1 LADFVRIVAVIEGL
15 RQFGKIAPVERR
27 IMITNVV
34 DGAAPI
40 NIVPTESDR
49 KMARE
54 SQSMVKDCLAESGSC
69 RLRII
74 VDGVERDVDIPM
86 TAMRVLGEALR
97 QIALG
102 KAPVVMPLDAE
113 VSTQQA
119 ADLLN
124 VSRPYLIR
132 LLDSNEIPFRR
143 VGAHRRIRLL
153 DVLTYKRRNDEER
166 MKVLDELAAQAQE
179 LNMGY

>member
-1 LADFVRIVAVIEGL
+1 
-15 RQFGKIAPVERR
+15 
-27 IMITNVV
+27 MITNVF

-40 NIVPTESDR
+40 NVVPTESER

-54 SQSMVKDCLAESGSC
+54 SRDIVKECFSEVESC

-74 VDGVERDVDIPM
+74 VDGVEREVDIPM
-86 TAMRVLGEALR
+86 TALRVLGEALR
-97 QIALG
+97 QIGMG
-102 KAPVVMPLDAE
+102 KAPVVLPLDAE
-113 VSTQQA
+113 VTTQQA
-119 ADLLN
+119 ADILN

-143 VGAHRRIRLL
+143 VGAHRRVRLL

-166 MKVLDELAAQAQE
+166 MKVLNELEAQAQE

>member
-1 LADFVRIVAVIEGL
+1 
-15 RQFGKIAPVERR
+15 
-27 IMITNVV
+27 MITNVF

-40 NIVPTESDR
+40 NVVPTESER
-49 KMARE
+49 KMAKE
-54 SQSMVKDCLAESGSC
+54 SRDIVKECLSGGESC

-74 VDGVERDVDIPM
+74 VDGVERNVDIPM
-86 TAMRVLGEALR
+86 TALRALGEALR

-102 KAPVVMPLDAE
+102 KAPVVLPLDAE

-119 ADLLN
+119 ADILS

-166 MKVLDELAAQAQE
+166 MKVLDELQAQAQE

>member
-1 LADFVRIVAVIEGL
+1 
-15 RQFGKIAPVERR
+15 
-27 IMITNVV
+27 MITDVF

-40 NIVPTESDR
+40 NAVPTESER
-49 KMARE
+49 KLAKE
-54 SQSMVKDCLAESGSC
+54 SRGIVKECLSEGESC
-69 RLRII
+69 QLRII
-74 VDGVERDVDIPM
+74 VDGVGRDVDIPM
-86 TAMRVLGEALR
+86 TALRALGEALR

-102 KAPVVMPLDAE
+102 KAPVVLPLDAE

-119 ADLLN
+119 ADILS

-143 VGAHRRIRLL
+143 VGSHRRIRLL
-153 DVLTYKRRNDEER
+153 DVLNYRRRNDEER

-179 LNMGY
+179 LKMGY

>member
-1 LADFVRIVAVIEGL
+1 
-15 RQFGKIAPVERR
+15 
-27 IMITNVV
+27 MITNVF

-40 NIVPTESDR
+40 NVVPTESER
-49 KMARE
+49 KMAKE
-54 SQSMVKDCLAESGSC
+54 SRDIVKECLSGGESC

-86 TAMRVLGEALR
+86 TAMRALGEALR
-97 QIALG
+97 QIAMG
-102 KAPVVMPLDAE
+102 KAPVVLPLDAE

-119 ADLLN
+119 ADILS

-166 MKVLDELAAQAQE
+166 MKVLDELQAQAQE

>member
-1 LADFVRIVAVIEGL
+1 
-15 RQFGKIAPVERR
+15 
-27 IMITNVV
+27 MNTNVF
-34 DGAAPI
+34 DGAEPI
-40 NIVPTESDR
+40 NVVPMESER
-49 KMARE
+49 KMAKE
-54 SQSMVKDCLAESGSC
+54 SRGIVKKCLSEGESC

-102 KAPVVMPLDAE
+102 KAPVVLPLDAE

-119 ADLLN
+119 ADILS
-124 VSRPYLIR
+124 VSRPYLIC

-166 MKVLDELAAQAQE
+166 MKVLDELEAQAQE

>member
-1 LADFVRIVAVIEGL
+1 
-15 RQFGKIAPVERR
+15 
-27 IMITNVV
+27 MITDVF

-40 NIVPTESDR
+40 NAVPTESER
-49 KMARE
+49 KLAKE
-54 SQSMVKDCLAESGSC
+54 SRGIVKECLSEGESC

-74 VDGVERDVDIPM
+74 VDGVGRDVDIPM
-86 TAMRVLGEALR
+86 TAMRALGEALR

-102 KAPVVMPLDAE
+102 KAPVVLPLDAE

-119 ADLLN
+119 ADILS

-143 VGAHRRIRLL
+143 VGSHRRIRLL
-153 DVLTYKRRNDEER
+153 DVLNYRRRNDEER

>member
-1 LADFVRIVAVIEGL
+1 
-15 RQFGKIAPVERR
+15 
-27 IMITNVV
+27 MINVV
-34 DGAAPI
+34 DIAP
-40 NIVPTESDR
+40 PTESDR
-49 KMARE
+49 KIARE
-54 SQSMVKDCLAESGSC
+54 SREIFNCLSGETC

-74 VDGVERDVDIPM
+74 VDGIERDVEIPM
-86 TAMRVLGEALR
+86 TAMRVLGDALR
-97 QIALG
+97 QIAQG

-119 ADLLN
+119 ADILN

-132 LLDSNEIPFRR
+132 LLNSDEMPFRR

-153 DVLTYKRRNDEER
+153 DVLNYKRRIDEDR
-166 MKVLDELAAQAQE
+166 MKVLDELEAQAQE

>member
-1 LADFVRIVAVIEGL
+1 
-15 RQFGKIAPVERR
+15 
-27 IMITNVV
+27 MITNVF

-40 NIVPTESDR
+40 NVVPTESER
-49 KMARE
+49 KMAKE
-54 SQSMVKDCLAESGSC
+54 SRGIVKECLSGGESC

-74 VDGVERDVDIPM
+74 VDGVERDVDIPI
-86 TAMRVLGEALR
+86 TAMRALGEALR
-97 QIALG
+97 QIAMG
-102 KAPVVMPLDAE
+102 KAPVVLPLDAE

-119 ADLLN
+119 ADILS

-166 MKVLDELAAQAQE
+166 MKVLDELQAQAQE

>member
-1 LADFVRIVAVIEGL
+1 
-15 RQFGKIAPVERR
+15 
-27 IMITNVV
+27 MITNVF
-34 DGAAPI
+34 DESAPI
-40 NIVPTESDR
+40 NMIPTESDR
-49 KMARE
+49 KMAKE
-54 SQSMVKDCLAESGSC
+54 SRGIVKDCLGESGSC

-86 TAMRVLGEALR
+86 TALRVLGEALR
-97 QIALG
+97 QIAMG
-102 KAPVVMPLDAE
+102 KAPVVLPLDAE

-119 ADLLN
+119 ADILN

-132 LLDSNEIPFRR
+132 LLDNNEISFRR

-153 DVLTYKRRNDEER
+153 DVLAYKRRNDEER
-166 MKVLDELAAQAQE
+166 MKVLDELEAQAQE

>member
-1 LADFVRIVAVIEGL
+1 
-15 RQFGKIAPVERR
+15 
-27 IMITNVV
+27 MITNVF

-40 NIVPTESDR
+40 NVVPTESER
-49 KMARE
+49 KMAKE
-54 SQSMVKDCLAESGSC
+54 SRGIVKECLSEGESC

-74 VDGVERDVDIPM
+74 ADGVERDVDIPM
-86 TAMRVLGEALR
+86 TAMRALGEALR
-97 QIALG
+97 QIAMG
-102 KAPVVMPLDAE
+102 KAPVVLPLDAE

-119 ADLLN
+119 ADILS

-166 MKVLDELAAQAQE
+166 MKVLDELQAQAQE

>member
-1 LADFVRIVAVIEGL
+1 
-15 RQFGKIAPVERR
+15 
-27 IMITNVV
+27 MITNVF

-40 NIVPTESDR
+40 NVVPTESER
-49 KMARE
+49 KMAKE
-54 SQSMVKDCLAESGSC
+54 SRGIVKECLSGGESC

-86 TAMRVLGEALR
+86 TAMRALGEALR
-97 QIALG
+97 QIAMG
-102 KAPVVMPLDAE
+102 KAPVVLPLDAE

-119 ADLLN
+119 ADILS

-166 MKVLDELAAQAQE
+166 MKVLDELQAQAQE

>member
-1 LADFVRIVAVIEGL
+1 
-15 RQFGKIAPVERR
+15 
-27 IMITNVV
+27 MITNVF
-34 DGAAPI
+34 DGAEPI
-40 NIVPTESDR
+40 NVVPTESER
-49 KMARE
+49 KMAKE
-54 SQSMVKDCLAESGSC
+54 SRGIVKECLSEGESC

-102 KAPVVMPLDAE
+102 KAPVVLPLDAE

-119 ADLLN
+119 ADILS

-166 MKVLDELAAQAQE
+166 MKVLDELEAQAQE
-179 LNMGY
+179 LKMGY

>member
-1 LADFVRIVAVIEGL
+1 
-15 RQFGKIAPVERR
+15 
-27 IMITNVV
+27 MITNVF

-40 NIVPTESDR
+40 NVVPTESER
-49 KMARE
+49 KMAKE
-54 SQSMVKDCLAESGSC
+54 SRGIVKECLSGGESC

-86 TAMRVLGEALR
+86 TAMRALGEALR
-97 QIALG
+97 QIAMG
-102 KAPVVMPLDAE
+102 KTPVVLPLDAE

-119 ADLLN
+119 ADILS

-166 MKVLDELAAQAQE
+166 MKVLDELQAQAQE

>member
-1 LADFVRIVAVIEGL
+1 
-15 RQFGKIAPVERR
+15 
-27 IMITNVV
+27 MITNVF
-34 DGAAPI
+34 DGAALI
-40 NIVPTESDR
+40 NGIPTESER

-54 SQSMVKDCLAESGSC
+54 SRGIVKECLSEVESC

-74 VDGVERDVDIPM
+74 VDVVEREVDIPM

-102 KAPVVMPLDAE
+102 KAPVVLPLDAE

-119 ADLLN
+119 ADILG

-132 LLDSNEIPFRR
+132 LLDSNEIPFRW
-143 VGAHRRIRLL
+143 VG
-153 DVLTYKRRNDEER
+153 
-166 MKVLDELAAQAQE
+166 
-179 LNMGY
+179 

>member
-1 LADFVRIVAVIEGL
+1 
-15 RQFGKIAPVERR
+15 
-27 IMITNVV
+27 MTTNVFE
-34 DGAAPI
+34 GAEPI
-40 NIVPTESDR
+40 NVIPTESER
-49 KMARE
+49 NMAKE
-54 SQSMVKDCLAESGSC
+54 SRGIIKDCLSGGESC

-102 KAPVVMPLDAE
+102 KAPVVLPLDTE

-119 ADLLN
+119 ADILS

-132 LLDSNEIPFRR
+132 MLDSNEIPFRR

-166 MKVLDELAAQAQE
+166 MKVLDELEAQAQE
-179 LNMGY
+179 LDMGY

>member
-1 LADFVRIVAVIEGL
+1 MSPRTRTLAIGAGILGAGLLCGEGVITPAISVLSAVEGL
-15 RQFGKIAPVERR
+15 EVATR
-27 IMITNVV
+27 
-34 DGAAPI
+34 AA
-40 NIVPTESDR
+40 
-49 KMARE
+49 
-54 SQSMVKDCLAESGSC
+54 
-69 RLRII
+69 
-74 VDGVERDVDIPM
+74 
-86 TAMRVLGEALR
+86 
-97 QIALG
+97 
-102 KAPVVMPLDAE
+102 APVVLPLDAE

-143 VGAHRRIRLL
+143 VGAHRRIRVL